1 MDNGTDHE
9 VDAIVVG
16 GGHNGLICAAYLAR
30 AELSTM
36 VVEARD
42 EVGGCASTVDAI
54 GARVNIC
61 NCDHIAF
68 RTTPIAEELGL
79 ADHGLEY
86 IDVEPGSLALNWSGA
101 NPWYV
106 FSDLERNLES
116 LSLTHPG
123 EVENFR
129 RYHRAALPVAELIL
143 EMSQGTPTPGR
154 AVRSA
159 LRSRGRGVSTL
170 LRWSRMSASE
180 VLRSFFGTDEVMAP
194 VVHTGPAVWGLSPH
208 TPGTGLGAV
217 GFALK
222 SLHGVGR
229 PRGGSG
235 MVPTTTTA
243 ALLAAGG
250 EVRTSS
256 PVARVLVEGDRIRG
270 VILGDG
276 TELSAAVVVVACDP
290 RDLFV
295 EWVGAGVPAL
305 ADLHRK
311 WVDRP
316 VREGYES
323 KIDAVISELPVL
335 RDVNG
340 ARPDRL
346 GVEPLWGP
354 TVLVSPDL
362 DGMDRAHRLI
372 ASGEVVER
380 PLLFANIASA
390 LDPTLRVGGPEGDHV
405 LSLEVL
411 FTPYS
416 LKGGWEAS
424 REPERWL
431 ELFAGMCEPGFL
443 DSVRRWRVM
452 TPPDYER
459 QFNLHR
465 GHAPAFA
472 GGPLAALRGVD
483 PELSRYETPVEG
495 LYLTGAATYPG
506 AGVWGASGR
515 NTAAV
520 VLSDLGVDSIP

>member
-1 MDNGTDHE
+1 MDE
-9 VDAIVVG
+9 QVDAIVVG

-30 AELSTM
+30 AGLATT
-36 VVEARD
+36 VVEART

-68 RTTPIAEELGL
+68 RTTPIAEELEL
-79 ADHGLEY
+79 AAHGLEY

-101 NPWYV
+101 NPWYI
-106 FSDLERNLES
+106 FSDLERTLES

-123 EVENFR
+123 EVDNYR
-129 RYHRAALPVAELIL
+129 RYHRAALPVARLIL

-154 AVRSA
+154 AARSA
-159 LRSRGRGVSTL
+159 LRSRGRGVATL
-170 LRWSRMSASE
+170 LRWSRRSAAQ
-180 VLRSFFGTDEVMAP
+180 VLRSFFDTEEVMAP
-194 VVHTGPAVWGLSPH
+194 VVHSGPAVWGISPES
-208 TPGTGLGAV
+208 PGSGLGAV
-217 GFALK
+217 GYALK

-235 MVPTTTTA
+235 MVPATTAA

-250 EVRTSS
+250 EIRTSS
-256 PVARVLVEGDRIRG
+256 PVQRVLVEGDRIRG
-270 VILGDG
+270 VVLGDG
-276 TELSAAVVVVACDP
+276 TELEAGVVVVACDP

-295 EWVGAGVPAL
+295 EWVGGGIPAL

-311 WVDRP
+311 WLDRP

-323 KIDAVISELPVL
+323 KIDAVIGELPVL
-335 RDVNG
+335 RDTAR
-340 ARPDRL
+340 ARPGEL
-346 GVEPLWGP
+346 GVDPLWGP

-362 DGMDRAHRLI
+362 AGMDRAHRLI
-372 ASGEVVER
+372 GTGEVAER
-380 PLLFANIASA
+380 PLVFANIASA
-390 LDPTLRVGGPEGDHV
+390 LDPTLRVGGPTGDHV

-416 LKGGWEAS
+416 LKEGWKAT
-424 REPERWL
+424 REPQRWL
-431 ELFAGMCEPGFL
+431 ELFADICEPGFL
-443 DSVRRWRVM
+443 ESVRRWRVM
-452 TPPDYER
+452 TPPDYEE

-472 GGPLAALRGVD
+472 GGPVAALRGVD

-495 LYLTGAATYPG
+495 LFLTGAATFPG

-515 NTAAV
+515 NAAAV
-520 VLSDLGVDSIP
+520 VLAGQGLNLNP